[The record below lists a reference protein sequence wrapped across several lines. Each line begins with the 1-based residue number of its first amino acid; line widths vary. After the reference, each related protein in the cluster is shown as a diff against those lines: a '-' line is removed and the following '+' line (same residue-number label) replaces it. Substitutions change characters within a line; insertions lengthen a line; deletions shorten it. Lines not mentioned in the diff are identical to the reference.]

1 VLLSKEYRTKD
12 KAPHHPFPG
21 LQSLLHSHH
30 AIHKKRGLNGFTLLD
45 GQADKKAVTP
55 VTRIKG
61 MPVCSNIGTIRDYAL
76 QEVLAVLPQEVQK
89 RMNLA

>member
-1 VLLSKEYRTKD
+1 MLLSKEYRTKD

-45 GQADKKAVTP
+45 GQADKRATTHVTYTEGIP
-55 VTRIKG
+55 LCT
-61 MPVCSNIGTIRDYAL
+61 NIGTIRDYAL